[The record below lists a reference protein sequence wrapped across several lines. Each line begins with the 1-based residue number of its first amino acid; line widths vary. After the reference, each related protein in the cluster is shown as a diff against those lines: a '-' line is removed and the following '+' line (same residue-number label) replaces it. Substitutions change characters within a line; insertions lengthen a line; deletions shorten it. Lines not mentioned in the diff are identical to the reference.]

1 MPPRVEK
8 VERVADLLLIL
19 LNAQEPLTLIQIGSQ
34 VRGYPPEEEARR
46 TQFERDKRTLRES
59 GIPITVS
66 SPNSS
71 AQDGYQILAADYYLP
86 DLGLTETERNA
97 LRLAL
102 ASVRFEGTMHAE
114 IAVKIGAEPESTLP
128 AVMELPRLPALGQIG
143 EAIRDREVVTISY
156 HGHKRDVE
164 PEVLVFRSGHWY
176 LIGQDQSVRE
186 AHARRT
192 FRVDRIDGEI
202 VIGPAGAFD
211 RRKDAELA
219 HELAF
224 SLRAPSGDE
233 SEEHEQRQVLELL
246 VDASATASVIEMVG
260 SDVVFARDDDGQA
273 RVSFPIADEEVV
285 ISWVL
290 GLGSAAE
297 VIAPQSIRLAVIERL
312 ESYLVESLPETD
324 DLPEAGAPLRALE
337 SDLLPRARRVTLD
350 AGARLRRMIAMLTYL
365 ANEGSATISD
375 LAKRFGIEEKTVVSE
390 LELAACFGLPP
401 YTPDQLLEILVLDD
415 EVHVHRLEAL
425 ERPLRL
431 TPDEGFALA
440 AAARTLINTEGVG
453 SESALARALEKLE
466 SVLGESAVHVEV
478 EIPPSL
484 QELREAAATSTVV
497 EIEYPGGD
505 GTQMTLRRV
514 EPYAVVFREGK
525 FYLDAFCHLRNDW
538 RRFLIHNVQN
548 VKLTTEKGFDRSPPS
563 EFFGS
568 RAFVEGGAT
577 PLATIIAPVR
587 SQYFIEALTSFA
599 IEEIGDDQIRVTLAV
614 GSERWLGSLLLRLGI
629 GAQVVSPKALQHT
642 KVDAARETLERYSGQ

>member
-19 LNAQEPLTLIQIGSQ
+19 LNAQEPLTLVQIGSQ

-86 DLGLTETERNA
+86 DLSLTDAERNA

-128 AVMELPRLPALGQIG
+128 AVMELPRLPALGHIG
-143 EAIRDREVVTISY
+143 EAIRDRAVVSLTY
-156 HGHKRDVE
+156 HGRRRDVE

-176 LIGQDQSVRE
+176 LIGQDRSVLDER
-186 AHARRT
+186 ARRT

-202 VIGPAGAFD
+202 VVGPAGAFE

-233 SEEHEQRQVLELL
+233 SEVHEQRQVLELL

-260 SDVVFARDDDGQA
+260 SDVIFARGDDGQA
-273 RVSFPIADEEVV
+273 RVSFPVADEDAV

-290 GLGSAAE
+290 GLGAAAE
-297 VIAPQSIRLAVIERL
+297 VIAPASIRQEVIARL
-312 ESYLVESLPETD
+312 RGYLVEEPPNPE
-324 DLPEAGAPLRALE
+324 DLATAVAPLRSTG
-337 SDLLPRARRVTLD
+337 SDPRPRERRVALD
-350 AGARLRRMIAMLTYL
+350 AGARLRRMIAILTFL

-375 LAKRFGIEEKTVVSE
+375 LAKRFGIDERTVVSE

-440 AAARTLINTEGVG
+440 AAARTLVKTEGVG
-453 SESALARALEKLE
+453 EESALAGALEKLE

-478 EIPPSL
+478 DIPLSL
-484 QELREAAATSTVV
+484 EELREAAATSTIV
-497 EIEYPGGD
+497 EIEYPGSD
-505 GTQMTLRRV
+505 GTLVTRRRV

-538 RRFLIHNVQN
+538 RRFLVHNVTN
-548 VKLTTEKGFDRSPPS
+548 VQITKEKGIDRTPPS

-568 RAFVEGGAT
+568 RAFVEGETT
-577 PLATIIAPVR
+577 PLATLVVPAR
-587 SQYFIEALTSFA
+587 SQYFIEPLTSFSL
-599 IEEIGDDQIRVTLAV
+599 EVFGDDQILVTLAV
-614 GSERWLGSLLLRLGI
+614 GSERWLGNLLLRLGI
-629 GAQVVSPKALQHT
+629 GAQVVSPKELQRT
-642 KVDAARETLERYSGQ
+642 KTDAAREALQRYLV

>member
-19 LNAQEPLTLIQIGSQ
+19 LNAQEPLTLVQISSQ
-34 VRGYPPEEEARR
+34 VRGYPSEEEARR

-86 DLGLTETERNA
+86 DLRLSGPERNA

-128 AVMELPRLPALGQIG
+128 AVMELPRLPALGRIG
-143 EAIRDREVVTISY
+143 EAIRDRAIVSFSY
-156 HGHKRDVE
+156 HDRDREVE

-176 LIGQDQSVRE
+176 LIGLSGTSVE
-186 AHARRT
+186 EHARRT
-192 FRVDRIDGEI
+192 FRVDRIVGEI
-202 VIGPAGAFD
+202 FVGPRASFE
-211 RRKDAELA
+211 RRGDAELA

-224 SLRAPSGDE
+224 SLRAPSRDDTDE
-233 SEEHEQRQVLELL
+233 PGSRQVLELS

-260 SDVVFARDDDGQA
+260 SDVILARDDGGRA
-273 RVSFPIADEEVV
+273 SVSFPIADEEAV

-297 VIAPQSIRLAVIERL
+297 VVAPESIRSRVIERL
-312 ESYLVESLPETD
+312 QGYLAEQIPVIKIPRTVGTHERKT
-324 DLPEAGAPLRALE
+324 GAKSMPRERRA
-337 SDLLPRARRVTLD
+337 SLD
-350 AGARLRRMIAMLTYL
+350 AGARLRRMIAMLTFL
-365 ANEGSATISD
+365 ANEGSAQISD
-375 LAKRFGIEEKTVVSE
+375 LAARFGIDEKTVISE

-401 YTPDQLLEILVLDD
+401 YTPDQLLEILVTEG

-431 TPDEGFALA
+431 TPDEGFAVA
-440 AAARTLINTEGVG
+440 AAARTLVNTEGVG
-453 SESALARALEKLE
+453 VDSALASALVKLE
-466 SVLGESAVHVEV
+466 AVLGESAIHVEV
-478 EIPPSL
+478 EIPTSL
-484 QELREAAATSTVV
+484 VALREAAATSTIV
-497 EIEYPGGD
+497 EIDYPLSD
-505 GTQMTLRRV
+505 GLQVARRRV

-525 FYLDAFCHLRNDW
+525 FYLDAFCHLRDDW
-538 RRFLIHNVQN
+538 RRFLVHNIQN
-548 VKLTTEKGFDRSPPS
+548 VTSTKEKGVARIPPS

-568 RAFVEGGAT
+568 RAFVERSAT
-577 PLATIIAPVR
+577 RIATIVAPA
-587 SQYFIEALTSFA
+587 SCQYFIEPLTA
-599 IEEIGDDQIRVTLAV
+599 APIEPFGDDQVLVTLAV
-614 GSERWLGSLLLRLGI
+614 GSGRWLGNLLLRLGMR
-629 GAQVVSPKALQHT
+629 AQVVSPLELSHAKEQAAL
-642 KVDAARETLERYSGQ
+642 ETLARYGI

>member
-8 VERVADLLLIL
+8 VERVADLLLVL
-19 LNAQEPLTLIQIGSQ
+19 LNAQEPLTLVQIGSS

-86 DLGLTETERNA
+86 DLGLDDAERNA

-128 AVMELPRLPALGQIG
+128 AVMELPRLPALGRIG
-143 EAIRDREVVTISY
+143 EAIRDRAVVTLSY
-156 HGHKRDVE
+156 HDRRREVE

-176 LIGQDQSVRE
+176 LIGQDRSVRE
-186 AHARRT
+186 GLSRRT
-192 FRVDRIDGEI
+192 FRVDRIEGEI
-202 VIGPAGAFD
+202 AIGPPGAFE

-224 SLRAPSGDE
+224 SLRAPSGHE
-233 SEEHEQRQVLELL
+233 SEAQEQRQVLELF
-246 VDASATASVIEMVG
+246 VDASATAAVIEMVG
-260 SDVVFARDDDGQA
+260 RDVVFARDDDGRA
-273 RVSFPIADEEVV
+273 RVSFPIADEEAV
-285 ISWVL
+285 ISWIL
-290 GLGSAAE
+290 GLGAAAE
-297 VIAPQSIRLAVIERL
+297 VLSPASIREEVIARL
-312 ESYLVESLPETD
+312 SSYLAEGPPNRD
-324 DLPEAGAPLRALE
+324 DLPAPA
-337 SDLLPRARRVTLD
+337 PRAAGVDARHRERRVTLD
-350 AGARLRRMIAMLTYL
+350 AGARLRRMIAMLTFL
-365 ANEGSATISD
+365 ANEGSASISD
-375 LAKRFGIEEKTVVSE
+375 LAKRFGIDEKTVVSE

-401 YTPDQLLEILVLDD
+401 YTPDQLLEILILDD

-440 AAARTLINTEGVG
+440 AAARTLIKTEGVG
-453 SESALARALEKLE
+453 QQSSLAGALEKLE
-466 SVLGESAVHVEV
+466 SVLGENLVHVEV

-484 QELREAAATSTVV
+484 EVLREAAATSTVV
-497 EIEYPGGD
+497 EFDYPSSGGV
-505 GTQMTLRRV
+505 QMMRRRV

-538 RRFLIHNVQN
+538 RRFLVQNVHNVQPTGERGA
-548 VKLTTEKGFDRSPPS
+548 VRTPPS
-563 EFFGS
+563 EFLGS
-568 RAFVEGGAT
+568 RAFAEGETT
-577 PLATIIAPVR
+577 PLATLVMPAR
-587 SQYFIEALTSFA
+587 MQYFVESLTSF
-599 IEEIGDDQIRVTLAV
+599 EIQEIASEQILVTLAV
-614 GSERWLGSLLLRLGI
+614 GSQRWLGNLLLRLGS
-629 GAQVVSPKALQHT
+629 GAQVVSPKEFWHT
-642 KVDAARETLERYSGQ
+642 KSDAAREALGRYLS

>member
-19 LNAQEPLTLIQIGSQ
+19 LNAQEPLTLVQIGSQ

-86 DLGLTETERNA
+86 DLSLTDAERNA

-128 AVMELPRLPALGQIG
+128 AVMELPRLPALGHIG
-143 EAIRDREVVTISY
+143 EAIRDRAVVCFTY
-156 HGHKRDVE
+156 HGRKRDVE

-176 LIGQDQSVRE
+176 LIGQDRSVLE
-186 AHARRT
+186 EHARRT

-202 VIGPAGAFD
+202 VVGPAGAFE

-233 SEEHEQRQVLELL
+233 SEVHEQRQVLELL

-260 SDVVFARDDDGQA
+260 SDVIFARGDDGQA
-273 RVSFPIADEEVV
+273 RVSFPVADEDAV

-290 GLGSAAE
+290 GLGAAAE
-297 VIAPQSIRLAVIERL
+297 VIAPASIRQAVIARL
-312 ESYLVESLPETD
+312 SRYLVEEPPNPD
-324 DLPEAGAPLRALE
+324 DLATAVAPLRATG
-337 SDLLPRARRVTLD
+337 SDPRPRERRVALD
-350 AGARLRRMIAMLTYL
+350 AGARLRRMIAILTFL

-375 LAKRFGIEEKTVVSE
+375 LAKRFGIDEKTVVSE

-440 AAARTLINTEGVG
+440 AAARTLVKTEGVG
-453 SESALARALEKLE
+453 NESALAGALEKLE

-484 QELREAAATSTVV
+484 EELREAAATSTIV

-505 GTQMTLRRV
+505 GKQATRRRV

-538 RRFLIHNVQN
+538 RRFLVHNVTN
-548 VKLTTEKGFDRSPPS
+548 VQLTKEKGADRTPPS

-568 RAFVEGGAT
+568 RAFVEGETT
-577 PLATIIAPVR
+577 PLATLVVPAR
-587 SQYFIEALTSFA
+587 SQYFIEPLTSFSL
-599 IEEIGDDQIRVTLAV
+599 EVFGDDQILVTLAV
-614 GSERWLGSLLLRLGI
+614 GSERWLGNLLLRLGI
-629 GAQVVSPKALQHT
+629 GAQVVSPKELQRT
-642 KVDAARETLERYSGQ
+642 KTDAAREALQRYSV

>member
-19 LNAQEPLTLIQIGSQ
+19 LNAQEPLTLVQIGSQ

-71 AQDGYQILAADYYLP
+71 AQDGYLILSADYYLP
-86 DLGLTETERNA
+86 DLGLTATERNA

-143 EAIRDREVVTISY
+143 EAIRDRAIVSFAY
-156 HGHKRDVE
+156 HDRPRAVE

-176 LIGQDQSVRE
+176 LIGQDQSVQGPR
-186 AHARRT
+186 ARRT
-192 FRVDRIDGEI
+192 FRVDRIEGA
-202 VIGPAGAFD
+202 VSVGPSDAFV
-211 RRKDAELA
+211 RSSDAELA

-233 SEEHEQRQVLELL
+233 SESAEQPLVLELL

-260 SDVVFARDDDGQA
+260 SDVIFDRDATGRA
-273 RVSFPIADEEVV
+273 RVSFPIADEEAV
-285 ISWVL
+285 ISWIL
-290 GLGSAAE
+290 GLGASAE
-297 VIAPQSIRLAVIERL
+297 VVAPSSIRSAVIDRL
-312 ESYLVESLPETD
+312 ETYLVER
-324 DLPEAGAPLRALE
+324 APDIDGPWAPAVPQRATSE
-337 SDLLPRARRVTLD
+337 IASPGARRVTLD
-350 AGARLRRMIAMLTYL
+350 AGARLRRMIAMLTFL
-365 ANEGSATISD
+365 ANEGSSTISD
-375 LAKRFGIEEKTVVSE
+375 LAKRFGVDDKTVVSE

-401 YTPDQLLEILVLDD
+401 YTPDQLLEILVTDD

-440 AAARTLINTEGVG
+440 AAARTLIKTEGVG
-453 SESALARALEKLE
+453 RESALFRALEKLE
-466 SVLGESAVHVEV
+466 SVLGESIVHVEV
-478 EIPPSL
+478 EIPPAL
-484 QELREAAATSTVV
+484 QVLREASATSTIV
-497 EIEYPGGD
+497 EFEYPGRD
-505 GTQMTLRRV
+505 GAERTHRRV

-538 RRFLIHNVQN
+538 RRFLVHNVEN
-548 VKLTTEKGFDRSPPS
+548 VTLSDERGSERTPPS
-563 EFFGS
+563 EFSGS
-568 RAFVEGGAT
+568 RAFVEGRESA
-577 PLATIIAPVR
+577 LATIVAPSR
-587 SQYFIEALTSFA
+587 CQFFIEPFTSDAIEAL
-599 IEEIGDDQIRVTLAV
+599 GDGRIRFTLAV
-614 GSERWLGSLLLRLGI
+614 GSERWLGGLLMRLGV
-629 GAQVVSPKALQHT
+629 GAQVVSPDALRHA
-642 KVDAARETLERYSGQ
+642 KEEAARATLGRYVD